1 MDICDCPS
9 YLTSNLAFIYSTYI
23 HFFSQLAAND
33 SHWCEYCISLYS
45 TTENI
50 ITEMMY
56 MKVIQCMNY
65 SFLVQIA
72 FM

>member
-1 MDICDCPS
+1 MIVLHILLVLWLS
-9 YLTSNLAFIYSTYI
+9 FIQLTSI
-23 HFFSQLAAND
+23 FFFQLAAND

-56 MKVIQCMNY
+56 MKVIQYMNY